1 MKKMALVAALVITAA
16 AHAQERIVPLV
27 EAERSFA
34 RYALEHNTRE
44 AFLKFMDSAAVVFDK
59 GEIQN
64 AKLTWEAKKPSAGKL
79 IWEPA
84 FAVISTA
91 GDLGVTT
98 GPWEFRASASDTA
111 IASGVFTSVW
121 KKNAAGEWKWLVD
134 MGVEHNQKGPAFKD
148 VVSIELNHIE
158 RSSYDALR
166 YMLNAEQQF
175 INTYGSTGKEAWT
188 AVADNDVY
196 LINPGQLPIQG
207 KNRINEALVNMSG
220 GIKFQA
226 IGSGVS
232 KDGDLGY
239 VYGYANEEGKKGNYL
254 RIWRRVGRK
263 WTLLLQTLT
272 V

>member
-1 MKKMALVAALVITAA
+1 MKKMALFAALMITAA
-16 AHAQERIVPLV
+16 SHAQERIVPLV

-34 RYALEHNTRE
+34 RYALEHGTRE
-44 AFLKFMDSAAVVFDK
+44 AFLQFMDSAAVVFDK
-59 GEIQN
+59 GEIQH
-64 AKLTWEAKKPSAGKL
+64 ARRTWEAKKPSGGKL

-98 GPWEFRASASDTA
+98 GPWEFRAGADTA

-121 KKNAAGEWKWLVD
+121 KKNAAGEWKWIAD
-134 MGVEHNQKGPAFKD
+134 MGVTHNLKGPAFKD
-148 VVSIELNHIE
+148 VASIELNHIE
-158 RSSYDALR
+158 RSSYDAHR
-166 YMLNAEQQF
+166 FMLNAEQQF
-175 INTYGSTGKEAWT
+175 INTYSSTGKEAWAT
-188 AVADNDVY
+188 VADNDIY
-196 LINPGQLPIQG
+196 LINPGQLPVAG
-207 KNRINEALVNMSG
+207 SNRINEALVNMSG

-226 IGSGVS
+226 TGSGVS

-239 VYGYANEEGKKGNYL
+239 VYGYANEEDKKGNYL

-272 V
+272 I